1 MHILCHSMLE
11 VWGLH
16 FHCNL
21 TVCYCEGV
29 ALSLKRDF
37 DLLKGTE
44 TVIDCRIVEVG
55 PNAFLHCDMATSLW
69 GLGVECG
76 GLKENGSHRS
86 IRSGTI

>member
-21 TVCYCEGV
+21 TGCYCEGV

-37 DLLKGTE
+37 DLLKGIE

-69 GLGVECG
+69 GR
-76 GLKENGSHRS
+76 GS
-86 IRSGTI
+86 GMQWFE

>member
-1 MHILCHSMLE
+1 MEMRILCHCMLE

-37 DLLKGTE
+37 NLLKGIE

-55 PNAFLHCDMATSLW
+55 PNAFLHCDMAASLW
-69 GLGVECG
+69 GR
-76 GLKENGSHRS
+76 GS
-86 IRSGTI
+86 GMQWFE